1 MDSLDYQLLELLF
14 EDGRMSSAEM
24 ARRLAQPVRT
34 VRYRLDRLL
43 QSDSLRV
50 RPILNPVDFGY
61 EILADVLI
69 ETETGRVMQVAQTI
83 ATFPEV
89 SYVAC
94 ATGDRDV
101 SAQVVAHTVESLY
114 QFITDVL
121 HVVPGVR
128 RTQTVLLPH
137 KLKDVYDWRPPDP
150 QTG

>member
-14 EDGRMSSAEM
+14 EDGRMSSAEI
-24 ARRLAQPVRT
+24 ARRLTQPVRT
-34 VRYRLDRLL
+34 IRYRLDRLL
-43 QSDSLRV
+43 QGGSV
-50 RPILNPVDFGY
+50 QIKPILNPADFGY

-83 ATFPEV
+83 ARFPEV

-101 SAQVVAHTVESLY
+101 SAQVVARTVESLY

-121 HVVPGVR
+121 HAVPGVR

-137 KLKDVYDWRPPDP
+137 KLKDVYEWQPPKSAI
-150 QTG
+150 G